1 VTHTLASVSADDVR
15 DAINITSEEIPDNKI
30 LKMIKRAEVTLE
42 LETDKQV
49 DSSNCSDAEKEVDR
63 VRMVIKEVTGIYRKR
78 IAGTKQAFLSKQ
90 EYGAIIDAAD
100 TTKLAKIIRIL
111 GFLTQT
117 EVYLFWK
124 KG

>member
-78 IAGTKQAFLSKQ
+78 IAGTKQAFLNKQ